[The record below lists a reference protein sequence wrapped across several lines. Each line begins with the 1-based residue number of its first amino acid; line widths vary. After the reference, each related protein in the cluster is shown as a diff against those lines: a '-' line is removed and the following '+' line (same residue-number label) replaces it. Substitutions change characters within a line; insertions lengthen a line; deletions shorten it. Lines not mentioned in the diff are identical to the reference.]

1 MATRN
6 VNEQTFPSEVLL
18 SKEPVAVDF
27 YADWCGPCQALGPIL
42 EKMSVGYQGKVKIAK
57 VDIDASPQLA
67 ARYGIR
73 GVPTMLFFKDGKLV
87 DQVVGLLLPAQ
98 LAVKLDALAA

>member
-27 YADWCGPCQALGPIL
+27 HAQWCGPCQALGPIL
-42 EKMSVGYQGKVKIAK
+42 EKMSVGYEGRVKIAK
-57 VDIDASPQLA
+57 VDVDAAPGLA
-67 ARYGIR
+67 ARYGVR
-73 GVPTMLFFKDGKLV
+73 GVPTMLFFKDGRMV
-87 DQVVGLLLPAQ
+87 DQVVGLLPPAQ
-98 LAVKLDALAA
+98 LAGRLDALAA

>member
-27 YADWCGPCQALGPIL
+27 HATWCGPCQALGPIL
-42 EKMSVGYQGKVKIAK
+42 EKMSVGYEGRVKIAK
-57 VDIDASPQLA
+57 VDIDAAPGLA

-73 GVPTMLFFKDGKLV
+73 GVPTMLFFKDGKMV
-87 DQVVGLLLPAQ
+87 DQVVGLLPPAQ
-98 LAVKLDALAA
+98 LAGRMDALVD